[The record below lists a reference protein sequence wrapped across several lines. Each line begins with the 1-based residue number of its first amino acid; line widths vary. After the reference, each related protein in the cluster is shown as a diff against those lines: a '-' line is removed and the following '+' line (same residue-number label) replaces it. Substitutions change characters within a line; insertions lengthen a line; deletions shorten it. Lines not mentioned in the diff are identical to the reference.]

1 MAQLPSD
8 ESEQARRQKFLKNF
22 RSFDANIRFPAPYVG
37 FAGKPLATMA
47 ETGWRYDALGYR
59 NDVHVQ
65 PRSPIET
72 LRLFVVGDSTLV
84 EGQTFADT
92 VPGRLESGLKRDHGP
107 GARVYNFGVTSAC
120 LNQMS
125 TLITTRLM
133 DLEPDAILIVGGATD
148 IFQPWSFDPRAGY
161 PYNHFAAE
169 CLYDFIFD
177 PRKEGGDAPELS
189 YERLQDMIFG
199 RLENLRALTNWQ
211 SDIWEW
217 EVVRQFE
224 LGLKRLARLAPG
236 IGAPIRFLLQ
246 PTVIR
251 KAERAGEEAGAASG
265 EFLTY
270 LDRQYARFTGVL
282 ERFGAELA
290 TDAPFTVGDLSRIF
304 AEETHPLFTD
314 IVHLNGDGRQRMA
327 NRLQQELADTLGK
340 PVGPS
345 A

>member
-1 MAQLPSD
+1 MAQGPSD
-8 ESEQARRQKFLKNF
+8 ESERARRQKFLKNF
-22 RSFDANIRFPAPYVG
+22 RSFDANIRFPAPYVQ
-37 FAGKPLATMA
+37 FAGKPMATMA

-65 PRSPIET
+65 PRSAAET
-72 LRLFVVGDSTLV
+72 LRVFVLGDSTLV

-120 LNQMS
+120 LNQMVA
-125 TLITTRLM
+125 LITTRLM
-133 DLEPDAILIVGGATD
+133 DLEPDVILIVGGATD

-161 PYNHFAAE
+161 PYNHFATE
-169 CLYDFIFD
+169 CLYDFVFD

-189 YERLQDMIFG
+189 YERLQEMIFG

-224 LGLKRLARLAPG
+224 LGLKRVARLATG

-251 KAERAGEEAGAASG
+251 KAERAGDEAGAASG
-265 EFLTY
+265 EFLAY
-270 LDRQYARFTGVL
+270 LDRQYTRFEGVL
-282 ERFGAELA
+282 DRIGAELA
-290 TDAPFTVGDLSRIF
+290 DDAPFTMRDLSRLF
-304 AEETHPLFTD
+304 AEETRAVFTD
-314 IVHLNGDGRQRMA
+314 IVHLTGEGRQMMA
-327 NRLQQELADTLGK
+327 DRLQQDVADTLGK
-340 PVGPS
+340 PIGP
-345 A
+345 AV